1 MWSRRT
7 SRYLKRACL
16 YLGLAAVAIW
26 CLFPLYN
33 IALNSFKDTKQV
45 YEPGVLVVM
54 PNLTHYK
61 TVLVDR
67 GVWKYMLNSAYIALI
82 STAAAVLIGSLVAYG
97 LSRTPRLNGRE
108 SILRGVLTVRQ
119 IPRIALVLPFFM
131 IGFFTGLLDTKL
143 LLIVIYLTFNVPL
156 VIWMTK
162 GFFDT
167 IPISVEEAALLDGC
181 TRLGILFRIVLPLAV
196 PGLIATSVLCFS
208 YSWNEFVYALLLTS
222 VRAKTMPTV
231 IAEFVTQSGVEWGQM
246 SAVGILTV
254 LPILVLAIVYRRYFV
269 QGFSLGASK

>member
-1 MWSRRT
+1 MSSSRVGR
-7 SRYLKRACL
+7 KVNRAVL
-16 YLGLAAVAIW
+16 YLCLAGVAVW

-33 IALNSFKDTKQV
+33 IALNSFKDVRQV
-45 YEPGVLVVM
+45 YQPGLLWVV
-54 PNLTHYK
+54 PKLDNYRA
-61 TVLVDR
+61 VLVDQ
-67 GVWKYMLNSAYIALI
+67 GVWRYMLNSALIALV
-82 STAAAVLIGSLVAYG
+82 STAAAVLTGSLIAYG
-97 LSRTPRLNGRE
+97 LSRTPRLQGK
-108 SILRGVLTVRQ
+108 SVILNGVLMVRQ

-131 IGFFTGLLDTKL
+131 IGFFTGLLDTRL

-167 IPISVEEAALLDGC
+167 IPVSIEEAALLDGC
-181 TRLGILFRIVLPLAV
+181 SRIGILFRIVIPLAI

-208 YSWNEFVYALLLTS
+208 YCWNEFVYALLLTS

-231 IAEFVTQSGVEWGQM
+231 IAEYVTQSGVEWGQM
-246 SAVGILTV
+246 SAVGVLTV
-254 LPILVLAIVYRRYFV
+254 LPILLLAFVYRRYFV

>member
-1 MWSRRT
+1 MWTRRT
-7 SRYLKRACL
+7 TRILRRTVLYVCL
-16 YLGLAAVAIW
+16 AGVAVW

-33 IALNSFKDTKQV
+33 IALNSFKDTRQV
-45 YEPGVLVVM
+45 YQPGLLWVAPKLDNYV
-54 PNLTHYK
+54 

-67 GVWKYMLNSAYIALI
+67 GVWRYMLNSAYVALI

-97 LSRTPRLNGRE
+97 LSRTPRLKGRE
-108 SILRGVLTVRQ
+108 SVLRGVLTVRQ

-131 IGFFTGLLDTKL
+131 LGFFTGLLDTRL

-162 GFFDT
+162 SFFDT
-167 IPISVEEAALLDGC
+167 IPVSIEEAALLDGC
-181 TRLGILFRIVLPLAV
+181 SRIGILFRIVLPLAV

-246 SAVGILTV
+246 SAVGVLTV
-254 LPILVLAIVYRRYFV
+254 LPILVLAVVYRRYFV